1 LSIADLNIERS
12 APHALKSQEDASDTH
27 GPRRPMIARCLLTSW
42 AIVVLLIAAAPAAAQ
57 QSEPTPEPE
66 QHHHHE
72 SAPASSIDLFP
83 MRDASGTSWLPD
95 TTPMFGVER
104 QWAGWNVMLGG
115 TAAAQFLYEPGEV
128 HRTGGFSTHQFSGTN
143 WGMLMARRRAGSARV
158 GLRAMLSL
166 EPWTVPGC
174 GYISFLATG
183 EMCEGDTIHD
193 RQHPHDLF
201 MELAA
206 DYDRELRGAWRWQL
220 YGGLAGEPALGPPAF
235 PHRISAMMNPIAPI
249 SHHWLDSTHITFGVV
264 TAGVY
269 DHRWKMEMSV
279 FNGREPDENRS
290 DLDLA
295 ALDSVSGRITFMPN
309 ERLALQ
315 VSAGHLNDAH
325 AEFAPTPPSDVDRVT
340 ASAIYH
346 RPIGGD
352 GTWAT
357 TIAWGVNSG
366 LVVIPTGVFDTTT
379 NAVLVESSVTI
390 DDRHNG
396 FARAEV
402 VQKPA
407 EDLHAHEFGAD
418 IFTVSK
424 IQAGYVRQFKF
435 WKGSAVGVGGSASL
449 SIVPPELASRYNG
462 RVAPGF
468 GVFVTVRPP
477 RHGL

>member
-1 LSIADLNIERS
+1 M
-12 APHALKSQEDASDTH
+12 Q
-27 GPRRPMIARCLLTSW
+27 PRCPLTSL
-42 AIVVLLIAAAPAAAQ
+42 AVVVLLIAAAPAAAQ
-57 QSEPTPEPE
+57 QSEPAQNAE

-72 SAPASSIDLFP
+72 STPADSVDLFP

-95 TTPMFGVER
+95 TTPMFGIER
-104 QWAGWNVMLGG
+104 PWHGWDVMLNGM
-115 TAAAQFLYEPGEV
+115 AAAQFLYEPGEV
-128 HRTGGFSTHQFSGTN
+128 HRTGGFSTHQFSSTN
-143 WGMLMARRRAGSARV
+143 WGMLMARRRARRARV

-264 TAGVY
+264 TASVY
-269 DHRWKMEMSV
+269 DRRWKMEMSV
-279 FNGREPDENRS
+279 FNGREPDENRA
-290 DLDLA
+290 DFDFA

-315 VSAGHLNDAH
+315 VSGGHLNDAH
-325 AEFAPTPPSDVDRVT
+325 AEFAPNPPSDVDRFT

-346 RPIGGD
+346 RPIGRD

-357 TIAWGVNSG
+357 TLAWGMNSG
-366 LVVIPTGVFDTTT
+366 LVIIPTGMFDTTT
-379 NAVLVESSVTI
+379 NAILFESSMTI
-390 DDRHNG
+390 NDRHNW
-396 FARAEV
+396 FARGEV

-424 IQAGYVRQFKF
+424 VQAGYVRQLGPV
-435 WKGSAVGVGGSASL
+435 KGMTVGIGGSVSL

-462 RVAPGF
+462 RAAPGF
-468 GVFVTVRPP
+468 GVFATVRPP
-477 RHGL
+477 RHAM

>member
-1 LSIADLNIERS
+1 MMAR
-12 APHALKSQEDASDTH
+12 
-27 GPRRPMIARCLLTSW
+27 RCLLTSLS
-42 AIVVLLIAAAPAAAQ
+42 IVVLRIAAVPAGAQ
-57 QSEPTPEPE
+57 QSETAPASE

-72 SAPASSIDLFP
+72 SSPAASLDLFP

-95 TTPMFGVER
+95 TMPMFGIER
-104 QWAGWNVMLGG
+104 PWHGWEVMLSG

-128 HRTGGFSTHQFSGTN
+128 HRTGGFSTHQFSSTN
-143 WGMLMARRRAGSARV
+143 WGMFMARRRAGPARI
-158 GLRAMLSL
+158 GLRTMLSL

-206 DYDRELRGAWRWQL
+206 DYDRELRGPWRWQL

-235 PHRISAMMNPIAPI
+235 PHRISAMMNPLAPI
-249 SHHWLDSTHITFGVV
+249 SHHWLDSTHITFGLV
-264 TAGVY
+264 TAAVY
-269 DHRWKMEMSV
+269 DHRWKMEMSL
-279 FNGREPDENRS
+279 FNGREPDEHRG

-309 ERLALQ
+309 ERLAFQ
-315 VSAGHLNDAH
+315 VSAGHLNEAH

-346 RPIGGD
+346 RRIGRAD
-352 GTWAT
+352 LWAT

-366 LVVIPTGVFDTTT
+366 LVVLPTGVFDTAT

-390 DDRHNG
+390 NDRDNW

-424 IQAGYVRQFKF
+424 VQAGYVRLLKP
-435 WKGSAVGVGGSASL
+435 WKGATIGVGGSASL
-449 SIVPPELASRYNG
+449 SIVPSELASRYNG
-462 RVAPGF
+462 QVAPGF
-468 GVFVTVRPP
+468 GVFATIRPA
-477 RHGL
+477 RHGM